1 MNNMKRERGDGVEI
15 VDVIR
20 DASSSKLE
28 LAEEA
33 PSVAEQLP
41 NNDEQ
46 FDDEDVNVNKP
57 PVADGIVSSY
67 QKNKKFAI
75 RSVSVLAIAL
85 FVAIC
90 VGAVKSTN
98 NKQITTSSARAS
110 YSKAG
115 KNVGVAKAAKASR
128 GSKGVSF
135 IIVLLL
141 FIMHMIMILGRRSTS
156 MYPH

>member
-1 MNNMKRERGDGVEI
+1 MNNMKRESDGVEI

-41 NNDEQ
+41 NDDEQ
-46 FDDEDVNVNKP
+46 FDDEDVNVNKLT
-57 PVADGIVSSY
+57 VADGTVSSY
-67 QKNKKFAI
+67 QKKKKFVI
-75 RSVSVLAIAL
+75 RSISVLAIVL

-90 VGAVKSTN
+90 VGIVKSTN

-110 YSKAG
+110 YAKAG
-115 KNVGVAKAAKASR
+115 KGVGVAKAAKASR

-135 IIVLLL
+135 IIVLLY
-141 FIMHMIMILGRRSTS
+141 S
-156 MYPH
+156 